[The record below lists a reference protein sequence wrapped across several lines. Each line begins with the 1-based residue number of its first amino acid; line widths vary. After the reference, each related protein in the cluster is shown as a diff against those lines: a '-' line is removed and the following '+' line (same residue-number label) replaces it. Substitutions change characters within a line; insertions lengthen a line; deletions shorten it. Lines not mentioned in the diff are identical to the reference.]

1 MCVCVCF
8 KVSAPSLRNRQRC
21 SEVQSS
27 QPNQVFKIE
36 GWRDRLMAVGMEG
49 EWRGRG
55 GTDMG
60 RDSAVIY
67 SRLYLDKSTPLCH

>member
-1 MCVCVCF
+1 
-8 KVSAPSLRNRQRC
+8 
-21 SEVQSS
+21 
-27 QPNQVFKIE
+27 
-36 GWRDRLMAVGMEG
+36 MAEGMEG
-49 EWRGRG
+49 EQRG